1 MSKKPRTKKRY
12 HPRAVAVPPYLAS
25 LDTYDNGID
34 HREDDRIFL
43 LQVANRT
50 VDCDDLFTHVRM
62 MQATW
67 LLASRMEDAKS
78 LRECLHE
85 AILAIGAYVDDDRE
99 KVFTPERFE
108 ALRAGTELC
117 RSIFENSGHVE
128 RAQAV
133 AAVLKG
139 DVTVGFDD
147 KPITDEEIRL

>member
-25 LDTYDNGID
+25 LDTYDNGIE
-34 HREDDRIFL
+34 HREEDRVFL

-50 VDCDDLFTHVRM
+50 VDYEDLFTHVRM
-62 MQATW
+62 MQVAW
-67 LLASRMEDAKS
+67 LLSSRMEDAKS
-78 LRECLHE
+78 LRECLRE
-85 AILAIGAYVDDDRE
+85 AILAIGAYIDDDRE

-108 ALRAGTELC
+108 ALREGTELC
-117 RSIFENSGHVE
+117 RSILENSGHVE

-139 DVTVGFDD
+139 TVTVGFDD
-147 KPITDEEIRL
+147 SSVSDDEIRL